1 MWPYSAVLGEAG
13 GAAWLSWE
21 VAGAESAANLLEL
34 RLDGPTSLH
43 P

>member
-1 MWPYSAVLGEAG
+1 MWPYSAALGEAG
-13 GAAWLSWE
+13 GAAGLLWAA
-21 VAGAESAANLLEL
+21 AGAESTANLSEL